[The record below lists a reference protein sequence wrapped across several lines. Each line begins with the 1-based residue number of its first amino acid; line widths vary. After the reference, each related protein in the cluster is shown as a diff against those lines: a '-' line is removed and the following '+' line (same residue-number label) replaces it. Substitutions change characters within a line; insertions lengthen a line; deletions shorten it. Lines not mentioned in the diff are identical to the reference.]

1 VKTTL
6 GKAITMNISN
16 YSEID
21 KNGRG
26 KNIMENTEKYNVQIF
41 NIIEEIEDIIDESQ
55 EQGEKLRMESNSG

>member
-1 VKTTL
+1 
-6 GKAITMNISN
+6 MNISN